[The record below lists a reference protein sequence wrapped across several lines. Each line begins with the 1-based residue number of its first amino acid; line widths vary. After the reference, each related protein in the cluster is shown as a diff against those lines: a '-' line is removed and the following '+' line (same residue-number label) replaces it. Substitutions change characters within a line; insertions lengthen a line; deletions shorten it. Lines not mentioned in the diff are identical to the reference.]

1 MVRIG
6 CNYTIEIRKN
16 SRQASISDKID
27 GKFRPFPPFPQNQLD
42 KMVYFNN
49 SVASLLRECL
59 GFVIFCCPSFLLFYE
74 ILNLTLTL
82 YLKAKPSV
90 ETGAVS
96 SIYKSG
102 INAFVFYRPT
112 QSQKSSR
119 GRQRKTVV
127 NVAVDDVSLSFF
139 SFFYTKL
146 LCYFSLA
153 RNRCKYSV

>member
-1 MVRIG
+1 M
-6 CNYTIEIRKN
+6 
-16 SRQASISDKID
+16 
-27 GKFRPFPPFPQNQLD
+27 
-42 KMVYFNN
+42 
-49 SVASLLRECL
+49 LRRCH
-59 GFVIFCCPSFLLFYE
+59 FLLFYE
-74 ILNLTLTL
+74 ILDLTLTL

-146 LCYFSLA
+146 LRYFSLA

>member
-1 MVRIG
+1 
-6 CNYTIEIRKN
+6 
-16 SRQASISDKID
+16 
-27 GKFRPFPPFPQNQLD
+27 
-42 KMVYFNN
+42 MVYFGIC
-49 SVASLLRECL
+49 VASLLRECL
-59 GFVIFCCPSFLLFYE
+59 GVVIFCCPSFLLFYE

-139 SFFYTKL
+139 SFFIPSY
-146 LCYFSLA
+146 YVIS
-153 RNRCKYSV
+153 R

>member
-1 MVRIG
+1 
-6 CNYTIEIRKN
+6 
-16 SRQASISDKID
+16 
-27 GKFRPFPPFPQNQLD
+27 
-42 KMVYFNN
+42 MVYFGIC
-49 SVASLLRECL
+49 VASLLRKCL
-59 GFVIFCCPSFLLFYE
+59 GVVIFCCPIFLLFYE
-74 ILNLTLTL
+74 ILDLTLTL

>member
-16 SRQASISDKID
+16 SREASISDKID
-27 GKFRPFPPFPQNQLD
+27 GKFRPFPPFPEGMLRRCH
-42 KMVYFNN
+42 F
-49 SVASLLRECL
+49 LLPK
-59 GFVIFCCPSFLLFYE
+59 FFLFYE
-74 ILNLTLTL
+74 ILDLTLTL